1 MKYLVVYD
9 SDGFKEITAK
19 NINDCIVQFA
29 DWTGDKTELFLK
41 ALKGCEH
48 VEDYIDMYEHFGNC
62 RINFIFLLQD
72 TIYEE

>member
-9 SDGFKEITAK
+9 NDGFKEITAE
-19 NINDCIVQFA
+19 NIEDCIAQFSDCA
-29 DWTGDKTELFLK
+29 GDNTELFLK
-41 ALKGCEH
+41 ALKGCELA
-48 VEDYIDMYEHFGNC
+48 EDYIDMYEHFGNC